1 MRENNPIL
9 IIVKFTILLSFL
21 LTNLLDAQPINQ
33 EDSLRIILRVDSAH
47 ELVGDH
53 HKNAVS
59 LIRELL
65 EEARTT
71 KSIYLISKS
80 LYTSAYADW
89 FNGDHSSALQKSRE
103 SLSYAILQKDKA
115 VIAKNYSLI
124 GLIYLYTSDYDSS
137 LVNFD
142 KALSQ
147 YIFLK
152 DTARIIKNYGFE
164 GLVYNKQGDYIKSKE
179 ILLETVLIKRNFSA
193 QNWRVIN
200 IEESEEISNKYYQ
213 ESLINAKKDLLNL
226 GPSPE
231 KTKKLR
237 QTYLNLG
244 LAYLR
249 LNYGDSA
256 LVNFNK
262 SADVSR
268 ALGIDVLWL
277 ETARAYKKLQLYD
290 SAIVFNQRAIEVSL
304 SRGTRITLSM
314 AYNQMGE
321 AYKGKGE
328 FKKAKTSYKRALALH
343 TFMGHKNAQMNI
355 LMNISHAAIN
365 LGLLD
370 EALLNADSSF
380 SIAQEIGSR
389 YGRVEALQ
397 NIYIINKLRGDYKK
411 ALEVKLVHDVL
422 LDSLQKGKVLLD
434 LAKLDLYNEVELNK
448 LEISDLNKQHELSK
462 ANLKNRTLVVT
473 IISIVAIFIILLLI
487 FNFFRTRKLRS
498 FNDEL
503 NNQQEI
509 ISLQNKELIE
519 SNKEKALLLGEIH
532 HRVKNNLQ
540 TITSLLNIQ
549 QRKLKDPE
557 SIKVLEDSKNR
568 VMAMALIHQHLY
580 QNASFAEIDFK
591 NYTKQLVKVLIDTNA
606 CCEIDVKCSIPDL
619 KIELDNAIFFGLII
633 NELAINSI
641 KHAYDNVKNPLL
653 EISIFED
660 GDKMALCVKDNGQET
675 DIDFEKSNSF
685 GWKMVNNICEKLGGE
700 IIVNSSNG
708 LLVKILFGKDL
719 ISLN

>member
-9 IIVKFTILLSFL
+9 IIVKFTIFLSFL

-53 HKNAVS
+53 HKNAAS
-59 LIRELL
+59 LIGQLV
-65 EEARTT
+65 EEARAT
-71 KSIYLISKS
+71 KSNYLISKA

-89 FNGDHSSALQKSRE
+89 FNGDHPTALEKSRE
-103 SLSYAILQKDKA
+103 SLLYAKQQKDTV

-124 GLIYLYTSDYDSS
+124 GLIYLYTSDYDLS

-147 YIFLK
+147 YFLLK

-213 ESLINAKKDLLNL
+213 ESLINAKKDLLIL

-355 LMNISHAAIN
+355 LLNVSNAAVE
-365 LGLLD
+365 LGQLN
-370 EALLNADSSF
+370 EALAFANSSF
-380 SIAQEIGSR
+380 SIAQTIGSR
-389 YGRVEALQ
+389 YGKVEALKT
-397 NIYIINKLRGDYKK
+397 IYNINKLKGDYKK
-411 ALEVKLVHDVL
+411 AFEVKQIHDTL
-422 LDSLQKGKVLLD
+422 LDSLKKGEVQLS
-434 LAKLDLYNEVELNK
+434 LAKLDLYNEVELSK

-462 ANLKNRTLVVT
+462 ANLKNRTLVVV
-473 IISIVAIFIILLLI
+473 IISIVTAFIILLLV

-509 ISLQNKELIE
+509 ISLQNAELTE
-519 SNKEKALLLGEIH
+519 SNKEKEILLGEIH

-568 VMAMALIHQHLY
+568 VMAMGLIHQHLY

-606 CCEIDVKCSIPDL
+606 CCEIDVKCVIPEL

-641 KHAYDNVKNPLL
+641 KHAYDGVVNPYL
-653 EISIFED
+653 EISIFESD
-660 GDKMALCVKDNGQET
+660 NKMALCVKDNGHES
-675 DIDFEKSNSF
+675 DIDHDKSNSF

-700 IIVNSSNG
+700 VNVNNAEG
-708 LLVKILFGKDL
+708 LSVTILFDKSIIDL
-719 ISLN
+719 K